1 MSNDAADEGTPSSAP
16 KRLKRFTDSELF
28 SPQQWR
34 RRVLFW
40 SGAVLVGLAA
50 VGFAQAADWAFGIFH
65 GVVTHNR
72 YWAFLITPPMFALLA
87 WLTQG
92 ALKPTRGSGI
102 PQAIAA
108 LKVED
113 EGFRQSLLSLRV
125 AIGKMAL
132 TLAALLGG
140 ASVGR
145 EGPTVH
151 VGAGLLYSLGRRFG
165 FAEPAAAGRF
175 ILAGSAAGLAAAFNT
190 PLAGVVFAIEEMS
203 GAFEHRM
210 SGTLL
215 TAVIVSGVVSLGILG
230 NYAYFGQF
238 DIGLPLG
245 KAWLAVLATG
255 IVCGLAGGLF
265 ARLILPNDH
274 GLRGIVGR
282 LRARQPV
289 VFAAAC
295 GLALV
300 LLSQLTHTGLYGTG
314 YAQAKQIL
322 ENHSD
327 TVMSFGVLK
336 FMGNI
341 ASYWAGIPGGI
352 FSPALA
358 VGAGLG
364 NNLSAILPGVDP
376 SAVALLGMAAYLSG
390 VTQAPLTAT
399 VISMELTA
407 NQQMVLPIMA
417 TCLLARA
424 ASSLLSRKPV
434 YRALAD
440 RLIEGYELELARR
453 AAEAAQDNHDAPA
466 HHHAATEYTAQ
477 PMVEDPATPIPPA
490 SHDTPPH
497 THDHKPS

>member
-1 MSNDAADEGTPSSAP
+1 MSDRNNEHPRPTSRVAGRFQELAASD
-16 KRLKRFTDSELF
+16 LF
-28 SPQQWR
+28 SPVQWR

-40 SGAVLVGLAA
+40 GGAVLVGLTAI
-50 VGFAQAADWAFGIFH
+50 GFAQAADWVSDGFRQ
-65 GVVTHNR
+65 VVAHNR
-72 YWAFLITPPMFALLA
+72 FWAFLITPAVFALLA
-87 WLTQG
+87 WLTEG
-92 ALKPTRGSGI
+92 ALRPTRGSGI

-113 EGFRQSLLSLRV
+113 EGFRKGLLSLRI

-132 TLAALLGG
+132 TLGALAAG

-165 FAEPAAAGRF
+165 FADPAAAGRF

-190 PLAGVVFAIEEMS
+190 PLAGIVFAIEEMS
-203 GAFEHRM
+203 GSFEHRM
-210 SGTLL
+210 SGILL
-215 TAVIVSGVVSLGILG
+215 TAVFIAGLVSLGILG
-230 NYAYFGQF
+230 NYAYFGHF

-245 KAWLAVLATG
+245 KAWWAVLATG

-265 ARLILPNDH
+265 ARLIVPSDT

-314 YAQAKQIL
+314 YAQAKDIL
-322 ENHSD
+322 QGHSE
-327 TVMSFGVLK
+327 TVTSFGVLK
-336 FMGNI
+336 FFGNI

-364 NNLSAILPGVDP
+364 NNLCAILPGVDP
-376 SAVALLGMAAYLSG
+376 SAVALLAMAAYLSG

-399 VISMELTA
+399 VISMELTF

-424 ASSLLSRKPV
+424 ASSVLSRKPV

-453 AAEAAQDNHDAPA
+453 NAEEAGENV
-466 HHHAATEYTAQ
+466 TADID
-477 PMVEDPATPIPPA
+477 MVEDPATPRPPVDEPYA
-490 SHDTPPH
+490 SD
-497 THDHKPS
+497 KPDQHSPL

>member
-1 MSNDAADEGTPSSAP
+1 MSSTEEDGSETSTASG
-16 KRLKRFTDSELF
+16 RLQRLTDSELF
-28 SPQQWR
+28 SPLQWR

-40 SGAVLVGLAA
+40 TGAVMVGLAA
-50 VGFAQAADWAFGIFH
+50 VGFAQAADYVFGIFR
-65 GVVTHNR
+65 GVVASNR
-72 YWAFLITPPMFALLA
+72 FWPFLITPFTFALLA

-92 ALKPTRGSGI
+92 ALKATRGSGI

-151 VGAGLLYSLGRRFG
+151 VGAGLLYSMGRRFG
-165 FAEPAAAGRF
+165 FDEPAAAGRF

-230 NYAYFGQF
+230 NYAYFGHF

-245 KAWLAVLATG
+245 NAWWAVLATG

-265 ARLILPNDH
+265 ARLILPSDT
-274 GLRGIVGR
+274 GFRGMIGR
-282 LRARQPV
+282 ARARQPV

-314 YAQAKQIL
+314 YSQAKDIL
-322 ENHSD
+322 EGHSD
-327 TVMSFGVLK
+327 TSSVFGVLK
-336 FMGNI
+336 FFGNI

-376 SAVALLGMAAYLSG
+376 SAVTLLAMAAYLSG

-424 ASSLLSRKPV
+424 ASSILSRKPV

-440 RLIEGYELELARR
+440 KLIAGYEQELARR
-453 AAEAAQDNHDAPA
+453 AAEAEREASEDLGAAAAQEIP
-466 HHHAATEYTAQ
+466 
-477 PMVEDPATPIPPA
+477 PMVEDPATPIPPTDHA
-490 SHDTPPH
+490 DNTPPPERP
-497 THDHKPS
+497 TP

>member
-1 MSNDAADEGTPSSAP
+1 M
-16 KRLKRFTDSELF
+16 
-28 SPQQWR
+28 
-34 RRVLFW
+34 
-40 SGAVLVGLAA
+40 VGLAA
-50 VGFAQAADWAFGIFH
+50 VGFAQAADYVFGLFRGI
-65 GVVTHNR
+65 VAHNR
-72 YWAFLITPPMFALLA
+72 FWPFLITPVTFALLA

-92 ALKPTRGSGI
+92 VLRPTRGSGI

-113 EGFRQSLLSLRV
+113 EGFRQGLLSLRV

-165 FAEPAAAGRF
+165 FADPTAAGRF

-215 TAVIVSGVVSLGILG
+215 TAVIIAGVVSLGILG
-230 NYAYFGQF
+230 NYAYFGHV

-245 KAWLAVLATG
+245 KAWWAVLATG

-265 ARLILPNDH
+265 ARLIQPSDS
-274 GLRGIVGR
+274 GFRGMVGR
-282 LRARQPV
+282 LRGRQPV
-289 VFAAAC
+289 AFAAAC

-314 YAQAKQIL
+314 YAQARDIL
-322 ENHSD
+322 EGHAD
-327 TVMSFGVLK
+327 TVMGFGVLK
-336 FMGNI
+336 FLGNI

-364 NNLSAILPGVDP
+364 NNLSTILPGVDP
-376 SAVALLGMAAYLSG
+376 AAVALLAMAAYLSG

-440 RLIEGYELELARR
+440 KLIEGYAHELALR
-453 AAEAAQDNHDAPA
+453 AAEAAHDDEADGLA
-466 HHHAATEYTAQ
+466 DDDAVSERTAR
-477 PMVEDPATPIPPA
+477 PMVQDPATPMPPA
-490 SHDTPPH
+490 REPPNDTSPENHSTP
-497 THDHKPS
+497 

>member
-1 MSNDAADEGTPSSAP
+1 MSGEDTRPPAP
-16 KRLKRFTDSELF
+16 RKPRWLGDSDLF
-28 SPQQWR
+28 SAVHWR
-34 RRVLFW
+34 RRILFW

-50 VGFAQAADWAFGIFH
+50 VGFASAADCVFELFH
-65 GVVTHNR
+65 RAEQHSR
-72 YWAFLITPPMFALLA
+72 FWPFLITPAMFALLA

-92 ALKPTRGSGI
+92 ALRATRGSGI

-113 EGFRQSLLSLRV
+113 ETFRRSLLSLRV
-125 AIGKMAL
+125 ALGKIAL

-210 SGTLL
+210 SGIIL
-215 TAVIVSGVVSLGILG
+215 TAVIIAGVVSLGILG
-230 NYAYFGQF
+230 NYAYFGRF
-238 DIGLPLG
+238 DIMLPLG

-255 IVCGLAGGLF
+255 AVCGLAGGLF
-265 ARLILPNDH
+265 ARLILPGAH
-274 GLRGIVGR
+274 GLAGHVGR
-282 LRARQPV
+282 LRGRSPV
-289 VFAAAC
+289 LFAAGC

-300 LLSQLTHTGLYGTG
+300 LLSQFTHAGLYGTG
-314 YAQAKQIL
+314 YEQARAIL
-322 ENHSD
+322 ENRSE
-327 TVMSFGVLK
+327 TGQAFGVLK
-336 FMGNI
+336 FLGNI
-341 ASYWAGIPGGI
+341 ASFWAGIPGGI

-364 NNLSAILPGVDP
+364 QNLAAMLPGSDP
-376 SAVALLGMAAYLSG
+376 SAVVLLAMAGYLAG

-407 NQQMVLPIMA
+407 NQQMALPIMA

-424 ASSLLSRKPV
+424 ASSLLCRKPV
-434 YRALAD
+434 YHALAD
-440 RLIEGYELELARR
+440 VLIEAHARAGAAAT
-453 AAEAAQDNHDAPA
+453 AAEAEAGTTPEGPA
-466 HHHAATEYTAQ
+466 EKQ
-477 PMVEDPATPIPPA
+477 ELPGPDRPERP
-490 SHDTPPH
+490 
-497 THDHKPS
+497 

>member
-1 MSNDAADEGTPSSAP
+1 MRG
-16 KRLKRFTDSELF
+16 SEWL
-28 SPQQWR
+28 SLSHWR
-34 RRVLFW
+34 RHILFW
-40 SGAVLVGLAA
+40 TGAVLVGLAA
-50 VGFAQAADWAFGIFH
+50 VGFAQAADYVFGLFCR
-65 GVVTHNR
+65 VVEHSR
-72 YWAFLITPPMFALLA
+72 FWPFLITPITFALLA

-113 EGFRQSLLSLRV
+113 ETFRGSLLSLRV
-125 AIGKMAL
+125 AAGKMVL

-151 VGAGLLYSLGRRFG
+151 VGAGLLYTLGRRFG
-165 FAEPAAAGRF
+165 FADPAAAGRF

-190 PLAGVVFAIEEMS
+190 PLAGVMFAIEEMS
-203 GAFEHRM
+203 GTFEHRM
-210 SGTLL
+210 SGLLL
-215 TAVIVSGVVSLGILG
+215 TAVIVAGVVSLGILG
-230 NYAYFGQF
+230 NYAYFGRL
-238 DIGLPLG
+238 DMELALG
-245 KAWLAVLATG
+245 KAWWAVLATG
-255 IVCGLAGGLF
+255 LIGGLAGGLF
-265 ARLILPNDH
+265 ARLILPHDR
-274 GLRGIVGR
+274 GLRGVIGR

-314 YAQAKQIL
+314 YAQAKMIL
-322 ENHSD
+322 EGHND
-327 TVMSFGVLK
+327 TISAFGGLK
-336 FMGNI
+336 FLGNL

-364 NNLSAILPGVDP
+364 QNISALLPGTNP
-376 SAVALLGMAAYLSG
+376 SAVVLLAMAAYLSG

-407 NQQMVLPIMA
+407 NQQMALPIMA
-417 TCLLARA
+417 SCLLARA
-424 ASSLLSRKPV
+424 ISSLLCRKPV

-440 RLIEGYELELARR
+440 KLIENYTHELARR
-453 AAEAAQDNHDAPA
+453 AADTESAPASVTPTVEDLATPVSEHDAPPDA
-466 HHHAATEYTAQ
+466 SPHDSSEHQ
-477 PMVEDPATPIPPA
+477 PT
-490 SHDTPPH
+490 
-497 THDHKPS
+497 

>member
-1 MSNDAADEGTPSSAP
+1 MSEADHEPARPSSVTGRFQ
-16 KRLKRFTDSELF
+16 RLAGSELF
-28 SPQQWR
+28 SPIQWR

-40 SGAVLVGLAA
+40 GGAVLVGLAA
-50 VGFAQAADWAFGIFH
+50 IAFTQAADWAFNTFH
-65 GVVTHNR
+65 GVVTRNR
-72 YWAFLITPPMFALLA
+72 YWAFLITPATFALLA

-113 EGFRQSLLSLRV
+113 EGFRQSLLSLRI
-125 AIGKMAL
+125 AIGKMGL

-165 FAEPAAAGRF
+165 FDEPAAAGRF

-190 PLAGVVFAIEEMS
+190 PLAGIVFAIEEMS
-203 GAFEHRM
+203 GSFEHRV
-210 SGTLL
+210 SGILL
-215 TAVIVSGVVSLGILG
+215 TAVFIAGLVSLGILG
-230 NYAYFGQF
+230 NYAYFGHF

-245 KAWLAVLATG
+245 KAWWAVLATG

-265 ARLILPNDH
+265 ARLILPSDT
-274 GLRGIVGR
+274 GLRGFVGR

-289 VFAAAC
+289 VFAAGC

-314 YAQAKQIL
+314 YAQAKDIL
-322 ENHSD
+322 QGHPD
-327 TVMSFGVLK
+327 TVSSFGVLK
-336 FMGNI
+336 FLGNI

-364 NNLSAILPGVDP
+364 NNLCAILPGVDP
-376 SAVALLGMAAYLSG
+376 SAVALLAMAGYLAG

-399 VISMELTA
+399 VISMELTF

-440 RLIEGYELELARR
+440 KLIEGYELERARR
-453 AAEAAQDNHDAPA
+453 AAEEAGDDDAFRD
-466 HHHAATEYTAQ
+466 ATI
-477 PMVEDPATPIPPA
+477 VEDPATPLLPPESSSPA
-490 SHDTPPH
+490 NPT
-497 THDHKPS
+497 DHRPS

>member
-1 MSNDAADEGTPSSAP
+1 MQRWAE
-16 KRLKRFTDSELF
+16 SELF
-28 SPQQWR
+28 SLPQWR

-40 SGAVLVGLAA
+40 SGAILVGLAA
-50 VGFAQAADWAFGIFH
+50 VGFAQAADWASGTFQGMVARH
-65 GVVTHNR
+65 R
-72 YWAFLITPPMFALLA
+72 YWAFVITPAIFALLA

-92 ALKPTRGSGI
+92 VLKPTRGSGI

-113 EGFRQSLLSLRV
+113 EDFRYSLLSLRV

-190 PLAGVVFAIEEMS
+190 PLAGIVFAIEEMS
-203 GAFEHRM
+203 GSFEHRM
-210 SGTLL
+210 SGILL
-215 TAVIVSGVVSLGILG
+215 TAVFVAGMVSLGILG
-230 NYAYFGQF
+230 NYAYFGHF
-238 DIGLPLG
+238 DTSLPLG
-245 KAWLAVLATG
+245 KAWWAVLATG
-255 IVCGLAGGLF
+255 IGCGLAGGLF
-265 ARLILPNDH
+265 ARLIQPSDS
-274 GLRGIVGR
+274 GLRGVMGR

-289 VFAAAC
+289 LFAAGC

-314 YAQAKQIL
+314 YAQAKEIL
-322 ENHSD
+322 QGHSA
-327 TVMSFGVLK
+327 TVSGFGILK
-336 FMGNI
+336 FLGNI

-364 NNLSAILPGVDP
+364 NNLTTLLPGVDP
-376 SAVALLGMAAYLSG
+376 TAVALLAMAAYLAG

-417 TCLLARA
+417 TCLLARG

-440 RLIEGYELELARR
+440 RLIEGYEQELARR
-453 AAEAAQDNHDAPA
+453 AAEAPLAGDEPGE
-466 HHHAATEYTAQ
+466 TGR
-477 PMVEDPATPIPPA
+477 PVVEDPATPIPPGQDRPDA
-490 SHDTPPH
+490 EPPS
-497 THDHKPS
+497 P

>member
-1 MSNDAADEGTPSSAP
+1 MSDAEKEPEAQPSG
-16 KRLKRFTDSELF
+16 RLRRLAGSDLF
-28 SPQQWR
+28 SPVQWR

-40 SGAVLVGLAA
+40 SGAVIVGLAA
-50 VGFAQAADWAFGIFH
+50 VGFAQAADYAFELFHRMVTHSRWWAFA
-65 GVVTHNR
+65 VTP
-72 YWAFLITPPMFALLA
+72 ATFALLA
-87 WLTQG
+87 WLTSG
-92 ALKPTRGSGI
+92 VLKPTRGSGI

-113 EGFRQSLLSLRV
+113 DAFRKSLLSLRV
-125 AIGKMAL
+125 AVGKMAL

-165 FAEPAAAGRF
+165 FADAAAAGRF
-175 ILAGSAAGLAAAFNT
+175 ILAGAAAGLAAAFNT

-210 SGTLL
+210 SGILL
-215 TAVIVSGVVSLGILG
+215 TAVIIAGVVSLGILG
-230 NYAYFGQF
+230 NYAYFGRL

-245 KAWLAVLATG
+245 RAWWAVLATG
-255 IVCGLAGGLF
+255 LGCGLAGGLF
-265 ARLILPNDH
+265 ARLILPHDR
-274 GLRGIVGR
+274 GLRGAIGR

-289 VFAAAC
+289 LFAAGC

-300 LLSQLTHTGLYGTG
+300 LLSQLTRTGLYGTG
-314 YAQAKQIL
+314 YAQARAIL
-322 ENHSD
+322 EGHHD
-327 TVMSFGVLK
+327 TVSAFGALK
-336 FMGNI
+336 FLGNI

-364 NNLSAILPGVDP
+364 DNIAALVPGADA
-376 SAVALLGMAAYLSG
+376 SAVVLLAMAAYLSG

-407 NQQMVLPIMA
+407 NQQMAIPIMA

-424 ASSLLSRKPV
+424 ASSLLCRKPV

-440 RLIEGYELELARR
+440 RLIEGYEQELARR
-453 AAEAAQDNHDAPA
+453 EASAAPAAPAAEPA
-466 HHHAATEYTAQ
+466 E
-477 PMVEDPATPIPPA
+477 PELVEDPATPMPP
-490 SHDTPPH
+490 DPREPT
-497 THDHKPS
+497 

>member
-1 MSNDAADEGTPSSAP
+1 MNEQEPHGEPSVRAPRGRLQRLAASND
-16 KRLKRFTDSELF
+16 LF
-28 SPQQWR
+28 SPVQWR
-34 RRVLFW
+34 RRILFW
-40 SGAVLVGLAA
+40 SGAILVGLAA
-50 VGFAQAADWAFGIFH
+50 VGFAQAADYAFGLFQKA
-65 GVVTHNR
+65 VAHNR
-72 YWAFLITPPMFALLA
+72 LWAFLITPATFAVLA
-87 WLTQG
+87 WLTAG

-108 LKVED
+108 LKIED
-113 EGFRQSLLSLRV
+113 EGFRNSLLSLRV

-203 GAFEHRM
+203 GAFEHRI
-210 SGTLL
+210 SGILL
-215 TAVIVSGVVSLGILG
+215 TAVIISGVVSLGILG

-238 DIGLPLG
+238 NIALPLG
-245 KAWLAVLATG
+245 QAWWAVLATG

-265 ARLILPNDH
+265 ARLILPSDKGFR
-274 GLRGIVGR
+274 GLVGR

-289 VFAAAC
+289 VFAAGC

-314 YAQAKQIL
+314 YAQAKGLL
-322 ENHSD
+322 EGHSD
-327 TVMSFGVLK
+327 TVTGFGALK
-336 FMGNI
+336 FLGNI

-364 NNLSAILPGVDP
+364 NNIAALMPGVDP
-376 SAVALLGMAAYLSG
+376 ASVILLAMAAYLSG

-407 NQQMVLPIMA
+407 NQQMALPIMA

-424 ASSLLSRKPV
+424 TSTLVCRKPV
-434 YRALAD
+434 YKALAD
-440 RLIEGYELELARR
+440 KLIHDFERR
-453 AAEAAQDNHDAPA
+453 KADEAI
-466 HHHAATEYTAQ
+466 TAQ
-477 PMVEDPATPIPPA
+477 ASTALNETQTEPMKPTP
-490 SHDTPPH
+490 
-497 THDHKPS
+497 

>member
-1 MSNDAADEGTPSSAP
+1 MSPGGETPEPSRPQA
-16 KRLKRFTDSELF
+16 RLRRLTESELF
-28 SPQQWR
+28 SLPQWR
-34 RRVLFW
+34 RRILFW
-40 SGAVLVGLAA
+40 TGAILVGLAA
-50 VGFAQAADWAFGIFH
+50 VGFAQAADWAYRVFH
-65 GVVTHNR
+65 GVVESNR
-72 YWAFLITPPMFALLA
+72 YWAFLITPLTFALLA

-92 ALKPTRGSGI
+92 ALKATRGSGI

-125 AIGKMAL
+125 ALGKMAL

-175 ILAGSAAGLAAAFNT
+175 ILAGAAAGLAAAFNT
-190 PLAGVVFAIEEMS
+190 PLAGIVFAIEEMS
-203 GAFEHRM
+203 GSFEHRL
-210 SGTLL
+210 SGILL
-215 TAVIVSGVVSLGILG
+215 TAVFVAGMVSLGILG

-245 KAWLAVLATG
+245 KAWWAVLATG
-255 IVCGLAGGLF
+255 LVCGLAGGLF
-265 ARLILPNDH
+265 ARLILPSDH
-274 GLRGIVGR
+274 GIRGLVGR

-289 VFAAAC
+289 VFAASC

-314 YAQAKQIL
+314 YAQAREIMGG
-322 ENHSD
+322 HAD
-327 TVMSFGVLK
+327 TVSSFGVLK
-336 FMGNI
+336 FLGNV

-364 NNLSAILPGVDP
+364 NNLTAILPGVDP
-376 SAVALLGMAAYLSG
+376 SAVALLAMAGYLSG

-424 ASSLLSRKPV
+424 ASSILSRKPV

-440 RLIEGYELELARR
+440 KLIEGYERELARR
-453 AAEAAQDNHDAPA
+453 AAEEQDDGPA
-466 HHHAATEYTAQ
+466 SATAKTPVA
-477 PMVEDPATPIPPA
+477 EDPATPIPP
-490 SHDTPPH
+490 SVTPDEHRP
-497 THDHKPS
+497 TPSPGH